1 MNTLP
6 NEILVLIIEKISFEN
21 LDHLYINNVHINR
34 LVKYTNIG
42 LIVSEYNQE
51 KPLEKCLANY
61 IGIYRLIFYKCSFEK
76 YELDKFLNIIDFRGE
91 NNCGDNEN
99 NKYKIGIKE
108 CEKIN
113 YTIGYKRSIYY
124 TIYYIQQNYP
134 LKFNHSSS
142 NVLNIPLPF
151 WYNRD
156 DEIAL
161 PEIALQYNETRINF
175 DIWPDL
181 LQVVEPRTY
190 LDIVFASGPLDSYNP
205 E

>member
-1 MNTLP
+1 MNNLP
-6 NEILVLIIEKISFEN
+6 NEILVLILEKISFEN
-21 LDHLYINNVHINR
+21 LDCLYLNNININR
-34 LVKYTNIG
+34 LIKYANIG

-51 KPLEKCLANY
+51 KCLANY
-61 IGIYRLIFYKCSFEK
+61 IGIYKLIFYKCSFEE
-76 YELDKFLNIIDFRGE
+76 YELDKFLNIIEFRGE
-91 NNCGDNEN
+91 NNCGGD
-99 NKYKIGIKE
+99 KYKIGIKE
-108 CEKIN
+108 CEKI
-113 YTIGYKRSIYY
+113 TSKISSKRSIYY
-124 TIYYIQQNYP
+124 TIYYMYKNDS
-134 LKFNHSSS
+134 LKFNSLAFNSPS

-175 DIWPDL
+175 NMGDWPDL
-181 LQVVEPRTY
+181 LQVVEPRAY